1 LLKPLIAFLTVVG
14 NVGSVN
20 AGWLDKMQSMWSE
33 VAGKS
38 QSLYEENWASLP
50 GTIRIC
56 ATKELQ
62 EWIVKDV
69 IESFKKKAPLISVT
83 IEAHGSGELVD
94 AMNAGNTMQCDIL
107 IPGSD
112 VAAMRWKDYNIKNR
126 IPVAYSPT
134 VWVGDKEK
142 FAAAREFLKKAA
154 DASLS
159 CSDLSQVAV
168 QKRYSKIKQGGKGK
182 LDLEM
187 TTSNSG
193 QSMYVSCVYS
203 IVDAL
208 DPEEVEDKLNKN
220 PALEEQVRTFFKEVI
235 FQQDSTT
242 TLTIKPEGQFV
253 HPNGIGYKHLA
264 IATYESFLPQLE
276 QEFTKQGKVME
287 VIYPSVIIL
296 NNFPAV
302 RITTEGKNGKATQAF
317 MDYLLGADAQTALLQ
332 FGFRPANPKIDYSSY
347 PVSKYFRND
356 IEIGDAP
363 ATQQLLRDLWDIV
376 SNMPGVQTV
385 KF

>member
-1 LLKPLIAFLTVVG
+1 
-14 NVGSVN
+14 
-20 AGWLDKMQSMWSE
+20 
-33 VAGKS
+33 
-38 QSLYEENWASLP
+38 
-50 GTIRIC
+50 
-56 ATKELQ
+56 
-62 EWIVKDV
+62 
-69 IESFKKKAPLISVT
+69 
-83 IEAHGSGELVD
+83 
-94 AMNAGNTMQCDIL
+94 
-107 IPGSD
+107 
-112 VAAMRWKDYNIKNR
+112 
-126 IPVAYSPT
+126 
-134 VWVGDKEK
+134 
-142 FAAAREFLKKAA
+142 
-154 DASLS
+154 
-159 CSDLSQVAV
+159 
-168 QKRYSKIKQGGKGK
+168 
-182 LDLEM
+182 
-187 TTSNSG
+187 
-193 QSMYVSCVYS
+193 
-203 IVDAL
+203 
-208 DPEEVEDKLNKN
+208 
-220 PALEEQVRTFFKEVI
+220 
-235 FQQDSTT
+235 
-242 TLTIKPEGQFV
+242 LTIKPEGQFV